1 LYWLRNTA
9 IEAMLS
15 SRFSFLGIGS
25 SSEVNDSVG
34 VSGSKI
40 KPSLSVQTDKDVY
53 RPGDSIFVT
62 IEVANSHDNASN
74 PSILVEK
81 LSFEVKG
88 LEKLDIQWFST
99 QKPSPG
105 SKGRRGIL
113 TSFLLQLLY
122 IFCQPFMFL
131 PTRHAHFTIYL

>member
-1 LYWLRNTA
+1 
-9 IEAMLS
+9 MLS

-25 SSEVNDSVG
+25 SSNEVNDSL
-34 VSGSKI
+34 SGSGTKI

-62 IEVANSHDNASN
+62 LEVGYYAVRDHENGAS
-74 PSILVEK
+74 PSVLVDK

-88 LEKLDIQWFST
+88 LEKLDVQWFSA

-105 SKGRRGIL
+105 SKGRRG
-113 TSFLLQLLY
+113 TEGVF
-122 IFCQPFMFL
+122 F
-131 PTRHAHFTIYL
+131 